1 MTAKTQLVGEIK
13 KTNGYH
19 FLARQLNLDAISLK
33 TIAFEIGQQYDDL
46 VLVLASNY
54 NGKALLSCY
63 ISKPLAASMDLNAS
77 KIIRSLGPL
86 IGGGGGG
93 QAFFATAGGKK
104 PDGIPEALQKACLLY
119 TSPSPRDS

>member
-13 KTNGYH
+13 KTNGHH
-19 FLARQLNLDAISLK
+19 FLARQLNLDANSLK
-33 TIAFEIGQQYDDL
+33 TIAFDIGQQYDDL
-46 VLVLASNY
+46 ILILASNH

-63 ISKPLAASMDLNAS
+63 ISKPLATSKDLNAS
-77 KIIRSLGPL
+77 TIIRALGPL

-104 PDGIPEALQKACLLY
+104 PDGIPEALQKA
-119 TSPSPRDS
+119 SEIIFDA